1 MKNVSTEDYLSV
13 IYKNQNEAGE
23 IKSNIIADKLSISNA
38 AVTDMVKKLSKE
50 GLINYIPY
58 KGISLTDEG
67 NSYAKALV
75 RRHRIWELFL
85 FQIVGLP
92 WEKVH
97 DEAEKLEHCASDEL
111 INRMEEMLN
120 FPEFDPHGDP
130 IPDKHGR
137 IPKRPDQFPLTKAEA
152 GAVVSVQRVN
162 DSDNAFLA
170 HISNL
175 GIDLKSEISVKEVI
189 SYDGS
194 MVAECNGN
202 TFTIS
207 QKTASNIFVETAKN
221 REENS
226 NGH

>member
-13 IYKNQNEAGE
+13 IYKNRNESGE
-23 IKSNIIADKLSISNA
+23 IKPNVIADKLSISNA

-50 GLINYIPY
+50 GLINYAPY
-58 KGISLTDEG
+58 KGISLTEEG
-67 NSYAKALV
+67 NSYAKTLV

-130 IPDKHGR
+130 IPDKNGR
-137 IPKRPDQFPLTKAEA
+137 IPVSPSQFPLTLAGE
-152 GAVVSVQRVN
+152 GAVVSVLRVN
-162 DSDNAFLA
+162 DSDNSFLA

-175 GIDLKSEISVKEVI
+175 GIDLKSEIFVKEVI
-189 SYDGS
+189 NYDGS

-207 QKTASNIFVETAKN
+207 QKTASNIFVESLSEK
-221 REENS
+221 RS
-226 NGH
+226 NTL

>member
-13 IYKNQNEAGE
+13 IYKNRNESGE
-23 IKSNIIADKLSISNA
+23 IKPNVIADKLSISNA

-50 GLINYIPY
+50 GLINYTPY
-58 KGISLTDEG
+58 KGISLTEEG
-67 NSYAKALV
+67 NSYAKTLV

-130 IPDKHGR
+130 IPDKNGR
-137 IPKRPDQFPLTKAEA
+137 IPVSPSQFPLTLAGK
-152 GAVVSVQRVN
+152 GAVVSVLRVN
-162 DSDNAFLA
+162 DSDNSFLA

-175 GIDLKSEISVKEVI
+175 GIDLKSEIFVKEVI
-189 SYDGS
+189 NYDGS

-207 QKTASNIFVETAKN
+207 QKTASNIFVESLSEK
-221 REENS
+221 RS
-226 NGH
+226 NTL